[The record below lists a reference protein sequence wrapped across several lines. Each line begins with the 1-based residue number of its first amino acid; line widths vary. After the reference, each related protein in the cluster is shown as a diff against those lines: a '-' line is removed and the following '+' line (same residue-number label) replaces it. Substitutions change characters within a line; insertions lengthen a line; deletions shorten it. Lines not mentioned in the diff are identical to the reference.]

1 MALMGLL
8 HVQLTI
14 ALVVIVVGAA
24 ISPAYLLK
32 NYKKNLLNKKLHLIL
47 LAMINGRK
55 SLVYEQ

>member
-1 MALMGLL
+1 MGLL